1 MSIDAEATIRR
12 RDLRADAR
20 APRAEESAPPAPVP
34 PRPPRRRVPWR
45 VRLRAWRTRA
55 RAFLEP
61 RLEALRPAWTAT
73 RGVLASVGPLG
84 WTVLAMAL
92 IGWVLAA
99 RFGWQEAAIA
109 AATLLVLFAI
119 SCLFT
124 IGRTNLDFDLA
135 VDPRRVVVGE
145 SAAGR
150 IGVRNVAGLRLLPLA
165 IECRVGVS
173 VARFTLP
180 PLAGGA
186 THEEVMVIPTSRRGV
201 VPVGPVRTL
210 RGDPFG
216 IVRRELAWTE
226 QLELFV
232 HPRTV
237 PLAPVGS
244 GLLRDLEGYTTND
257 VSMSDLAFHTL
268 REYAP
273 GDDRRYIHW
282 RSSAKA
288 TAAAGTGTFLVRQF
302 LDTRRSHIAV
312 VTDVDETSYA
322 GEPEFELAVSAA
334 ASIALRTLADEMDL
348 TIVCGEHAASEPPPY
363 LALDTYARAA
373 WSHWTLPAATGKL
386 NSLAPDASVVVLV
399 TGSRQTFEALQQS
412 RAYLPPEVN
421 TFVVQVSE
429 GGPMTMRQAL
439 GLTLLTIGNLADLPR
454 VLQGGQIQ

>member
-1 MSIDAEATIRR
+1 M
-12 RDLRADAR
+12 
-20 APRAEESAPPAPVP
+20 
-34 PRPPRRRVPWR
+34 
-45 VRLRAWRTRA
+45 
-55 RAFLEP
+55 
-61 RLEALRPAWTAT
+61 
-73 RGVLASVGPLG
+73 
-84 WTVLAMAL
+84 
-92 IGWVLAA
+92 
-99 RFGWQEAAIA
+99 
-109 AATLLVLFAI
+109 
-119 SCLFT
+119 
-124 IGRTNLDFDLA
+124 
-135 VDPRRVVVGE
+135 
-145 SAAGR
+145 
-150 IGVRNVAGLRLLPLA
+150 
-165 IECRVGVS
+165 
-173 VARFTLP
+173 
-180 PLAGGA
+180 
-186 THEEVMVIPTSRRGV
+186 
-201 VPVGPVRTL
+201 GPVRTL

-244 GLLRDLEGYTTND
+244 GLLRDLEGHTTND

-322 GEPEFELAVSAA
+322 GPEFELAVSAA

-363 LALDTYARAA
+363 LTLDTYARAA

-386 NSLAPDASVVVLV
+386 NSSPPTPASSCSSPGLAKR
-399 TGSRQTFEALQQS
+399 SRRCSNPGRTC
-412 RAYLPPEVN
+412 R
-421 TFVVQVSE
+421 
-429 GGPMTMRQAL
+429 R
-439 GLTLLTIGNLADLPR
+439 R
-454 VLQGGQIQ
+454 